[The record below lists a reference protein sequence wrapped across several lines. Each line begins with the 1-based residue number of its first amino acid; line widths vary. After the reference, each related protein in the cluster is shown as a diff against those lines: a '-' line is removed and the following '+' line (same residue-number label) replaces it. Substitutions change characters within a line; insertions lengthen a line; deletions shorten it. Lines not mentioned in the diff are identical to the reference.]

1 MDSGRGTA
9 ATLEVAPTGARGGLA
24 PTPCY
29 HRRRLFRPAGS
40 SFRALLEIAVV
51 RADPP
56 PASRHRRAPAGTR
69 TGPVSRIRC
78 FVIGLVIAVLSVA
91 LARPALAQDADTV
104 TLNFVNAD
112 IDAVVKAVAEIT
124 GRNFV
129 LDPKVKGTI
138 NIVSARPV
146 PKSLV
151 YPTLLSALRLQGFT
165 AIEGDGVVKIVAEAD
180 AKQQGGPVGRG
191 AVAGGGDRLVTQVIT
206 LRNESAAQ
214 IVNVLRPLISPNNTI
229 AAFPASNALV
239 ITDYADNL
247 RRIERIIASL
257 DQAPAAE
264 PTLVTLRNASALD
277 VVALV
282 NRSFAESAAG
292 ATGAPDT
299 SQRVTLV
306 ADPRSNSVLIRS
318 DSATRAAR
326 VKALIEQLDT
336 PQRVGGNMFIVYL
349 KNADATRV
357 AETLRG
363 LFGGGSGGDRAPT
376 AAAAASP
383 MTTVAGT
390 SAVSTVSAAAT
401 TPLSTTSSSPA
412 SSSAVQAGQAT
423 IMADTANNALIIMA
437 PEPVYNNLRAIIEKL
452 DVRRAQ
458 VYVEALIVE
467 VTADRA
473 AEFGIQWQVLTG
485 ADPRRTGIQGIG
497 GTNFGVRGGGNNI
510 IDASVN
516 LGSLGQGL
524 NLGIINGS
532 ITIPGLGVISNLGLL
547 IRALSSD
554 AKANILSTPTLL
566 TLDNEEAR
574 IMVGQN
580 VPLVTGQYS
589 TTGSSSTVQPFQT
602 IERRD
607 VGILLRVK
615 PQITEGGTVRMGL
628 YQEVSRVQDT
638 VTSGSGSS
646 GTNSL
651 GPTLSKR
658 SLESSVVIDD
668 QQIIVLGGLIQDTFT
683 DTTDKVP
690 GLGDLQA
697 IGGLF
702 RYDTRTRSK
711 TNLLVFLKPTVIRTS
726 AAGRE
731 ITSERYDYLRGEQL
745 IDRPGARPFWPDP
758 TYPEIPPMPTIPGS
772 AGTAP
777 PVPLPGPPGPS
788 PWPWLTPP
796 PSDAPPAR

>member
-1 MDSGRGTA
+1 
-9 ATLEVAPTGARGGLA
+9 
-24 PTPCY
+24 
-29 HRRRLFRPAGS
+29 
-40 SFRALLEIAVV
+40 
-51 RADPP
+51 
-56 PASRHRRAPAGTR
+56 
-69 TGPVSRIRC
+69 
-78 FVIGLVIAVLSVA
+78 
-91 LARPALAQDADTV
+91 
-104 TLNFVNAD
+104 
-112 IDAVVKAVAEIT
+112 
-124 GRNFV
+124 
-129 LDPKVKGTI
+129 
-138 NIVSARPV
+138 
-146 PKSLV
+146 
-151 YPTLLSALRLQGFT
+151 
-165 AIEGDGVVKIVAEAD
+165 
-180 AKQQGGPVGRG
+180 
-191 AVAGGGDRLVTQVIT
+191 
-206 LRNESAAQ
+206 
-214 IVNVLRPLISPNNTI
+214 
-229 AAFPASNALV
+229 
-239 ITDYADNL
+239 
-247 RRIERIIASL
+247 
-257 DQAPAAE
+257 
-264 PTLVTLRNASALD
+264 
-277 VVALV
+277 
-282 NRSFAESAAG
+282 
-292 ATGAPDT
+292 
-299 SQRVTLV
+299 
-306 ADPRSNSVLIRS
+306 
-318 DSATRAAR
+318 
-326 VKALIEQLDT
+326 
-336 PQRVGGNMFIVYL
+336 
-349 KNADATRV
+349 
-357 AETLRG
+357 
-363 LFGGGSGGDRAPT
+363 
-376 AAAAASP
+376 
-383 MTTVAGT
+383 
-390 SAVSTVSAAAT
+390 
-401 TPLSTTSSSPA
+401 
-412 SSSAVQAGQAT
+412 VQAGLAT
-423 IMADTANNALIIMA
+423 IQADVANNALIIMA

-473 AEFGIQWQVLTG
+473 AEFGVQWQVLTG
-485 ADPRRTGIQGIG
+485 ADPRRTGIQGVG

-524 NLGIINGS
+524 NLGIINGT
-532 ITIPGLGVISNLGLL
+532 ITIPGLGIISNLGLL

-638 VTSGSGSS
+638 VTSSGSSTS

-658 SLESSVVIDD
+658 SLESSVVVDD

-726 AAGRE
+726 MAGRE
-731 ITSERYDYLRGEQL
+731 ITSERYDYLRGEQQ
-745 IDRPGARPFWPDP
+745 IDRPEARPFWPDP
-758 TYPEIPPMPTIPGS
+758 TSPEMAPTPTIPGS
-772 AGTAP
+772 PGAP
-777 PVPLPGPPGPS
+777 QPVPGPVPVPT
-788 PWPWLTPP
+788 PWPWLVPP
-796 PSDAPPAR
+796 PQPPSR